1 MWLTAKGSF
10 EGLENFVA
18 DPAKF
23 RVSWRKTSLTFTD
36 QIPVW
41 LKVGVTKNKIK
52 ILFLIFLKKSK
63 KTKRKHVSRWR
74 QTNKPAQPRSDA
86 DSGKSRLRGVTPA
99 KQQSRVRSLTGRQ
112 QPSQPPVRPI

>member
-10 EGLENFVA
+10 EELENFVA

-23 RVSWRKTSLTFTD
+23 RLNWRQTALTFTD

-41 LKVGVTKNKIK
+41 LKVGVTKKKIK
-52 ILFLIFLKKSK
+52 VPVKKVLKK
-63 KTKRKHVSRWR
+63 KRKHVSRWR

-86 DSGKSRLRGVTPA
+86 DSGKSRLRGGTPA

-112 QPSQPPVRPI
+112 LLWLPPVRPI